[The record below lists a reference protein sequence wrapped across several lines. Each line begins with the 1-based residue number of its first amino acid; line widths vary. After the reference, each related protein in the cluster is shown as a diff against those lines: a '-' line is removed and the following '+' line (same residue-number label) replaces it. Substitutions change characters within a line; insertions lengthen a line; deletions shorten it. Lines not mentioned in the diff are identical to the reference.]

1 MKLERLWDEILQ
13 TRIVPKT
20 IENCV
25 WIVTNPAFPASSN
38 SFGPSFSKIPACIE
52 DDTHNPKAS
61 TSQLELQEA
70 SSAASSSNTTKG
82 WFCTGVAFSTF
93 HRQTH
98 RSILAGEIPPG
109 VFNRDQNVKNE
120 AW

>member
-70 SSAASSSNTTKG
+70 SSAACSSNTTKG
-82 WFCTGVAFSTF
+82 CFCTGVAFSKFYSET
-93 HRQTH
+93 
-98 RSILAGEIPPG
+98 
-109 VFNRDQNVKNE
+109 
-120 AW
+120 